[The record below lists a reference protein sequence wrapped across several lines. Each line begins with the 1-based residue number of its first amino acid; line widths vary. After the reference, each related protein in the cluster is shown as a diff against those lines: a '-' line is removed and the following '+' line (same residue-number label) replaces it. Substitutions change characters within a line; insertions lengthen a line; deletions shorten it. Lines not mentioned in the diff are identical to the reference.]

1 MTDKIFFFHN
11 PRAGGTSLTRVL
23 ESRFPPEKR
32 CPIVENTKVEHD
44 DLCGRY
50 ERFRG
55 YDLYAGHYGHDIFA
69 AVQDGHVCITNFRH
83 PATRLISLY
92 NYFNCVV
99 NLPDEELQ
107 KDRFYA
113 VRFAKSASFGR
124 FVSSA
129 DSRVEVYVRNW
140 HFRQLANSCWS
151 LETNKPFD
159 RVCRFIDSMPCYYV
173 CEYPEASILWMRRA
187 LNWNLNRLPQENA
200 TGEKAAISFC
210 VLDEQTHRAICQKNE
225 LDFAIHRYAVD
236 RLLKQGYLP
245 ERTSTRLA
253 IFGSSVRNLGQFF
266 GRK

>member
-1 MTDKIFFFHN
+1 MI
-11 PRAGGTSLTRVL
+11 RIL

-32 CPIVENTKVEHD
+32 SPLIENTQVEHD
-44 DLCGRY
+44 GLSGDFA
-50 ERFRG
+50 RFRG
-55 YDLYAGHYGHDIFA
+55 YDLYAGHYGYDIFA
-69 AVQDGHVCITNFRH
+69 AVNEGHACLTNFRH

-92 NYFNCVV
+92 NFFRCMVD
-99 NLPDEELQ
+99 LPDEELR
-107 KDRFYA
+107 KERFYA
-113 VRFAKSASFGR
+113 VRFAKSASFEG
-124 FVSSA
+124 FVSCA

-151 LETNKPFD
+151 LETNEPCDK
-159 RVCRFIDSMPCYYV
+159 VCRFIDSMPCLYV